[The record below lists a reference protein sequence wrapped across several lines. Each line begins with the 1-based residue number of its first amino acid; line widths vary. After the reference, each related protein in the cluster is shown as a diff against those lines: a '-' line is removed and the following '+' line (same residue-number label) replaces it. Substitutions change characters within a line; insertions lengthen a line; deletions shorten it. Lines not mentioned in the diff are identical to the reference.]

1 MAFWDYNK
9 ACQLIDSVTDRGE
22 DANIDNSERLI
33 SALAG
38 CFLVFSGVN
47 SLFSKPGNGLALVLL
62 GSGLIYRGTSGYCPV
77 KDKLMAKTDQHTD
90 EDEQQDTGK

>member
-1 MAFWDYNK
+1 MAFWDNNK
-9 ACQLIDSVTDRGE
+9 ACQLINSVIDRDE
-22 DANIDNSERLI
+22 HANIDDSERLI

-47 SLFSKPGNGLALVLL
+47 NLFSKPGNGLALVLL

-77 KDKLMAKTDQHTD
+77 KEKFSISKDQSTT
-90 EDEQQDTGK
+90 ESER